1 MLKRSKRV
9 VLLAVLSAFSMLF
22 SASPVFGQAG
32 DLYVPN
38 DQASEIAASKVE
50 STYVVM
56 MAGDPA
62 ASYTGGVAGYSRTKP
77 AEGDKIDVAN
87 PDVQRYRDYLRGRSN
102 AALRSAGV
110 SSSKK
115 VYDYSL
121 AFNGF
126 AARLTGVEA
135 ARLAL
140 QADVIAVVEDEL
152 RQVDTISTPDFL
164 GLTAD
169 GGAWDLGYRG
179 KNVIIGIVDSGIWPE
194 SASFA
199 ETTRRGFPNLAKWNG
214 ECVEGDAFDASD
226 CNRKLIGARYYNAGW
241 GGDAGI
247 SATFPYEYN
256 SPRDA
261 DGHGSHTASTAGG
274 NGNVEVVVDGQVLG
288 TASGMAPMA
297 RIAAYKVCWGRGEEG
312 GCFSS
317 DSVAAIDQAVADGVD
332 VINFSISGTR
342 TSFLDP
348 VEVAFLF
355 AEDAGVFVAASAG
368 NTAGAGTVAH
378 PSPWI
383 TTVAAGTHD
392 RYYEATLTLGNGA
405 TYTSASFQ
413 ETGVAESP
421 LVASSE
427 VGLEGAA
434 ADEVALCYP
443 GTLDPDLAKGK
454 IVLCD
459 RGVIARVDKSLAVR
473 EADGVGMV
481 LANTSPNSINA
492 DIHFVPSI
500 HVDEVAGPEIR
511 RYITDAA
518 GSATASLS
526 PGAYVQDTTAP
537 QRAAFS
543 SQGPLQASGDLLKPD
558 IMAPGVDVIAAVS
571 PDGYNGRD
579 FDALSGTSMSSPH
592 IAGLAAVIQSANKG
606 WTPDMIKSALLTTAN
621 DVGGLSPFDDGSGHV
636 NPNAALDPGLVY
648 KVGFNQYLGFM
659 CGTGQLA
666 ASTCTDVFGVRVLDP
681 SDLNQPNIAIGELAG
696 SQTVTRRVTN
706 VTKKT
711 TTFEVTVDAPPGV
724 DVTVS
729 PSTLT
734 LRRGQSANYKVT
746 LTRTTAPLGEY
757 GFGTLTW
764 SSDRG
769 QSATSQLVVQPVQ
782 LAAPAEVA
790 ADGVEGSVSYDI
802 DFGYDGDFI
811 AAPHGLV
818 AANMT
823 EGNVLDDPANDI
835 NTALGSGVGVT
846 QHVIEVPDGT
856 ALTRISLFDDYTD
869 GDDDLDLYV
878 FGPDTAGFPFVG
890 GSGSGTSAEEVNL
903 LFPEPGLYIVVVHGW
918 QTDGPNAN
926 YTLFD
931 WSVSATPADGSNLSD
946 LSVTAPTSAVLGDSG
961 TVEATWSGLDAGT
974 KYLGAVSYSDP
985 NLFGLTV
992 VAVDTD

>member
-1 MLKRSKRV
+1 MQKRSRRV
-9 VLLAVLSAFSMLF
+9 VLLTVLSALSMLF
-22 SASPVFGQAG
+22 SASPVFAEAG

-50 STYVVM
+50 STYLVL
-56 MAGDPA
+56 MAGDPV
-62 ASYTGGVAGYSRTKP
+62 ASYTGGVSGYTRTKP
-77 AEGDKIDVAN
+77 AEGEKLDVDSSA
-87 PDVQRYRDYLRGRSN
+87 VVRYRNYLRGRN
-102 AALRSAGV
+102 DTALRNAGV
-110 SSSKK
+110 STSKK
-115 VYDYSL
+115 MYEYGL
-121 AFNGF
+121 TFNGF
-126 AARLTGVEA
+126 AARLSGLEA
-135 ARLAL
+135 SRLST
-140 QADVIAVVEDEL
+140 QAGVIAVVEDEL
-152 RQVDTISTPDFL
+152 RKVDTISTPDFL

-169 GGAWDLGYRG
+169 GGAWDLGYKG
-179 KNVIIGIVDSGIWPE
+179 QNIVIGIVDSGIWPE
-194 SASFA
+194 NPSFA
-199 ETTRRGFPNLAKWNG
+199 ETTSRGFPNLRKWSG

-226 CNRKLIGARYYNAGW
+226 CNRKLIGARYFNEGW
-241 GGDAGI
+241 GGDAGVT
-247 SATFPYEYN
+247 ADFPYEYL

-312 GCFSS
+312 GCFST
-317 DSVAAIDQAVADGVD
+317 DSVAAIEQAVADGVD
-332 VINFSISGTR
+332 VINFSISGTS
-342 TSFLDP
+342 TNFLDP
-348 VEVAFLF
+348 VEIAFLG
-355 AEDAGVFVAASAG
+355 AADAGVFVAASAG
-368 NTAGAGTVAH
+368 NTPGASTVAH

-413 ETGVAESP
+413 ETGVDESP
-421 LVASSE
+421 LVASTE
-427 VGLEGAA
+427 VGLSGAD

-443 GTLDPDLAKGK
+443 GTLDPALAEGK

-473 EADGVGMV
+473 DAGGVGMI

-500 HVDEVAGPEIR
+500 HVDEVAGAEIHQ
-511 RYITDAA
+511 YIDDAA

-543 SQGPLQASGDLLKPD
+543 SQGPLAATGDVLKPD

-592 IAGLAAVIQSANKG
+592 IAGLAAVIKSANKG
-606 WTPDMIKSALLTTAN
+606 WTPDMIKSALMTTAN
-621 DVGGLSPFDDGSGHV
+621 DVSGLTPFDDGSGHV
-636 NPNAALDPGLVY
+636 NPNAALDPGIVY
-648 KVGFNQYLGFM
+648 KASFRHYVGFL
-659 CGTGQLA
+659 CGTGQLDP
-666 ASTCTDVFGVRVLDP
+666 SVCTGGGYRVIDP

-696 SQTVTRRVTN
+696 SQTVTRRMTN
-706 VTKKT
+706 VTRET
-711 TTFEVTVDAPPGV
+711 TTFDVTVDAPPGV
-724 DVTVS
+724 EVSVS
-729 PSTLT
+729 PSTVT
-734 LRRGQSANYKVT
+734 LGRGQSANYRVT
-746 LTRTTAPLGEY
+746 FARTTAPLGEY
-757 GFGTLTW
+757 AFGTLTW
-764 SSDRG
+764 NSDRG

-782 LAAPAEVA
+782 LAAPDQVNAE
-790 ADGVEGSVSYDI
+790 GTEGSVSYEVS
-802 DFGYDGDFI
+802 FGYDGDFV

-818 AANMT
+818 AANLT
-823 EGNVLDDPANDI
+823 EGNVVDDPANDI

-846 QHVIEVPDGT
+846 QHVIEVPEGT

-878 FGPDTAGFPFVG
+878 FGPDSAGFPFVG

-918 QTDGPNAN
+918 QTDGADAN

-931 WSVSATPADGSNLSD
+931 WSVSATPADGSNVSD
-946 LSVTAPTSAVLGDSG
+946 LSVTSPSSAVLGDSG
-961 TVEATWSGLDAGT
+961 TVEASWSGLDTGT